1 MEKKLDLE
9 FVTSAALYEQCLDHQ
24 KKEIAFV
31 GASNAGKSS
40 AINALSNNKKL
51 AKISKTPGK
60 TKLFNFFKCNQ
71 GYIVDFPG
79 YGFSKVSKQ
88 QKKEWSQ
95 EIPKYF
101 QYRNNLIGVL
111 IFTDI
116 RHPMKESDVDM
127 ISMLINFRLPFKI
140 VLTKSDKVSRAEK
153 TEAEQRNIKTLR
165 LLSLEKL
172 FHDENI
178 SSYEEREIF
187 ADVMSFSIKDQE
199 SVNNLRKEISA
210 LLSN

>member
-1 MEKKLDLE
+1 MGFQE
-9 FVTSAALYEQCLDHQ
+9 SQ
-24 KKEIAFV
+24 
-31 GASNAGKSS
+31 N
-40 AINALSNNKKL
+40 
-51 AKISKTPGK
+51 SK
-60 TKLFNFFKCNQ
+60 
-71 GYIVDFPG
+71 
-79 YGFSKVSKQ
+79 
-88 QKKEWSQ
+88 KKEWSH

-140 VLTKSDKVSRAEK
+140 VLTKSDKVSRTEK

-172 FHDENI
+172 FHDEK
-178 SSYEEREIF
+178 EIF

>member
-1 MEKKLDLE
+1 MGKNLDLE

-24 KKEIAFV
+24 KREIAFV

-88 QKKEWSQ
+88 QKKEWSY

-101 QYRNNLIGVL
+101 QYRNNLVGVL
-111 IFTDI
+111 VFTDI
-116 RHPMKESDVDM
+116 RNPMKASDIDM
-127 ISMLINFRLPFKI
+127 ILMLINLRLPYKI
-140 VLTKSDKVSRAEK
+140 VLTKSDKVSRTDIPLQLGMAAE
-153 TEAEQRNIKTLR
+153 IGDR
-165 LLSLEKL
+165 LFQDLPSIEKL
-172 FHDENI
+172 FHDE
-178 SSYEEREIF
+178 REIF
-187 ADVMSFSIKDQE
+187 TDVMSFSIKDQE

>member
-1 MEKKLDLE
+1 MEKNLDLE

-24 KKEIAFV
+24 KREIAFV

-88 QKKEWSQ
+88 QKKEWSY

-101 QYRNNLIGVL
+101 QYRNNLVGVL
-111 IFTDI
+111 VFTDI
-116 RHPMKESDVDM
+116 RNPMKASDIDM
-127 ISMLINFRLPFKI
+127 ILMLINLRLPYKI
-140 VLTKSDKVSRAEK
+140 VLTKSDKVSRTDIPLQLGMAAE
-153 TEAEQRNIKTLR
+153 IGDR
-165 LLSLEKL
+165 LFQDLPFIENDLE
-172 FHDENI
+172 
-178 SSYEEREIF
+178 YEF
-187 ADVMSFSIKDQE
+187 ATDVMSFSIKDQE